1 MVTRD
6 TTAEEKLCQFIK
18 EYGCDRCSLEILH
31 FLSRHPQTR
40 FSRLAIVHA
49 SNSSR
54 LDVEKALRHLRDR
67 QLLTTYSAN
76 GTDFY
81 SLTQNK
87 SLHKPLLDLLS
98 IEWSQWQRVLK
109 QAYTVS
115 LK

>member
-1 MVTRD
+1 MAKRD
-6 TTAEEKLCQFIK
+6 TTVEEKLHQFIK
-18 EYGCDRCSLEILH
+18 EYGCDRCSLEVLW

-49 SNSSR
+49 SNSPR

-67 QLLTTYSAN
+67 QLLTTYSEN

-81 SLTQNK
+81 LLTQNE
-87 SLHKPLLDLLS
+87 SLHKLLLKLLS
-98 IEWSQWQRVLK
+98 TEWIQWQRVLK
-109 QAYTVS
+109 QACTVS